1 MEGKVETE
9 KKNTK
14 EKQLTKKEIEKIVDD
29 KIYNINEKLIDLKEQ
44 IDRLYEY
51 VDEVFL
57 LQKKEKIVENDELM
71 IIYDNL
77 NIKGNFKDSVPLDLF
92 KDEVQK
98 KLNLT
103 ENMIN
108 EKITE
113 LEKRD
118 IIYIIRGKDK
128 TERIR
133 DPERCLT
140 GKNGKLLC
148 FITWMKK

>member
-1 MEGKVETE
+1 METE
-9 KKNTK
+9 KKNVR
-14 EKQLTKKEIEKIVDD
+14 ENRLTKKEIEKIIDN
-29 KIYNINEKLIDLKEQ
+29 KIYNINEKLIDLKDQ
-44 IDRLYEY
+44 VDRLYEY
-51 VDEVFL
+51 VDEIFL
-57 LQKKEKIVENDELM
+57 SQKKGKIVENDELM

-77 NIKGNFKDSVPLDLF
+77 NVRGNFKDSVPVDLF

-103 ENMIN
+103 EDMIN

-118 IIYIIRGKDK
+118 IIYLRGKGK

-140 GKNGKLLC
+140 TKNGKLLC
-148 FITWMKK
+148 FITWMKR